1 MSPLVRLLRE
11 PALILGLVTAGLS
24 LALVFGVDLS
34 TEQVGAIGLFVSA
47 AIALLRFLTTPS
59 SEVVAQQ
66 KPGDPAPVAGPAS
79 EVVNGTP
86 VVVIPNGDPPPA

>member
-34 TEQVGAIGLFVSA
+34 TEQVGAIGIFVGA

-59 SEVVAQQ
+59 SEVVVQQ
-66 KPGDPAPVAGPAS
+66 KPGEVPVAGPAS

-86 VVVIPNGDPPPA
+86 LVVISNGDPPPA